1 MEHSPEETDVHQEP
15 SGPRVP
21 ELEQFANPERTVVD
35 TGKNATEDVVHH
47 IKPGK
52 IRAPF
57 FRYFRFNLPRL
68 TKLALLV
75 LVAGIGVTAVVVG
88 ASSHPPF
95 DYAQIPLFIIA
106 TAAAVFVLI
115 GIVSKQRIWDF
126 GLFIALAAL
135 VAYIGGIFGNAPYV
149 WNGAPLELAA
159 VWNLMMLLS
168 LAYLVA
174 YWALTYGML
183 VAYPDKQDFPD

>member
-1 MEHSPEETDVHQEP
+1 MEHSPEDTSVHQEP
-15 SGPRVP
+15 SGPRKP
-21 ELEQFANPERTVVD
+21 EWEQFANPERTTVD
-35 TGKNATEDVVHH
+35 PSKNATEDVLHH

-75 LVAGIGVTAVVVG
+75 VMAGIGITAFVVG
-88 ASSHPPF
+88 LSSHLPF
-95 DYAQIPLFIIA
+95 DHAQIPLFITA
-106 TAAAVFVLI
+106 AAAAVFVLT
-115 GIVSKQRIWDF
+115 GIVSKSRIWDI

-135 VAYIGGIFGNAPYV
+135 VTYIGGLFGDAPYV

-174 YWALTYGML
+174 YWALLYGVI
-183 VAYPDKQDFPD
+183 VAHPDRQDFPD